1 MEISARI
8 LKEVEFNSSLR
19 GYNTDEVDEFLEQV
33 AAAVERL
40 QAEARAASERA
51 DEAERGARDKTG
63 IEDDDS
69 IRRTLVL
76 AQRTADLAIK
86 EAHEE
91 ASEIVD
97 RARVEAQTL
106 VNDARDSAER
116 MTSDAER
123 RLREEVGRLTA
134 KRDELRTEADTL
146 VSLLTAERDRLTETL
161 GAALR
166 YVERSLS
173 PSAALLAPPAE
184 DAPLNSGAAPGG
196 GDKAAQT
203 PDDTRLE
210 VVPDGGDD
218 DEDEDED
225 APEPLGHAG
234 PSDAVDDVEA
244 AIAEDAA
251 AAAPSPPS
259 ASRRTADEY
268 DWDSVIRGRSEPQF
282 GDRLSRT
289 ERPNLTSVPPRADSL
304 QDTAAW
310 QIRVRGA
317 DSPA

>member
-40 QAEARAASERA
+40 QAEARAANERS
-51 DEAERGARDKTG
+51 DEAERGSRDKTG

-184 DAPLNSGAAPGG
+184 DAPLNTGAAPGG
-196 GDKAAQT
+196 EDKAAQT
-203 PDDTRLE
+203 PDDARLE
-210 VVPDGGDD
+210 VVPDGGGD
-218 DEDEDED
+218 DED
-225 APEPLGHAG
+225 APEPLGQAG

-310 QIRVRGA
+310 QIHVRGA

>member
-33 AAAVERL
+33 ATAVERL

-91 ASEIVD
+91 ASEVVD

-134 KRDELRTEADTL
+134 RRDELRTEADTL

-173 PSAALLAPPAE
+173 PSAALLAPSAE

-196 GDKAAQT
+196 EDKAAQT
-203 PDDTRLE
+203 PDDARLE
-210 VVPDGGDD
+210 VVSEGGDD
-218 DEDEDED
+218 DEDED
-225 APEPLGHAG
+225 APEPLGQAG